1 MRRRSSR
8 VWRRVAAAA
17 VVCAA
22 GSGVV
27 GGTNAARGQVG
38 LWLAR
43 QPGRVERIEVA
54 SQEITLPLDAL
65 RSARAVWFRVGDA
78 SGRDRVTSAR
88 VDDADA
94 GVLAVDRPGTVI
106 AGETV
111 GYAWVR
117 PIGVGVATLR
127 LGDATI
133 RVRVVESAKVEE
145 GLTLAPRIL
154 APSAGA
160 AVWGRMQ
167 VSVRAWREPV
177 GADGSERPMT
187 LRLAVPD
194 GLGGEKQLE
203 PVWMTGTDAGPVVLA
218 SFSVDFDALPPGSCT
233 LRAVRTLADGS
244 ERESGAASVRIVR
257 PSTEDLI
264 DGECETDY
272 GLMALR
278 QIGPPVAPR
287 SERDPAAS
295 GGRFFSNAGADPRFR
310 FPVNVPSERGAGWY
324 QIVLTAA
331 GDPAAGA
338 MPAVGLR
345 LDEAERLMAAG
356 QIAQPGW
363 HRMAIG
369 TPVRLEPGL
378 RVLRCDFANDFSLR
392 GADRNLRMDRI
403 EVLRV
408 ADVDARDGGA
418 TDAGGT
424 MMAGDGDAMQATAMM
439 ASGGGAGAGGG
450 GGGGDAMS
458 SMMAGESGGGS
469 ADLGWPATANAAVRP
484 PVRIA
489 FERPLDGLWVQ
500 GESEIRGFVAFEGQ
514 NAKSPRTPPRVD
526 LIINGRTVASQ
537 RTDAPRF
544 TLTPDAWRAGAN
556 SVQMR
561 ATGASG
567 WSTATVAQTVFH
579 DSVHTDAAQR
589 ASSRITIH
597 EPGWF
602 GLKRGQWKD
611 NQGGEGK
618 WSAPLA
624 SSSQILLELPEG
636 LSGEFDLLLESR
648 APSGGQ
654 AVALSVID
662 GGLDGTNLPPTPVAT
677 LKGGVPNWYG
687 THRITDRSAPGVRL
701 GEGKKTLLI
710 AVPPRSGKW
719 ESGKGD
725 KNALWIQAVRL
736 VQRPES
742 RDVAGPAA
750 SVLYPQNG
758 AAMFDADALVIRSS
772 DAASAIKSA
781 EVVIDGTPTGL
792 SFDLSR
798 SFGLGD
804 TVLPVV
810 LRDVA
815 PGEHVLSARISD
827 DAGNVTS
834 TEPRSVIVLAAAPE
848 GGTTYTRSVAVL
860 DRLAFGPD
868 QRELA
873 AILALG
879 VRGYVEDRLGLAS
892 GSRRVDGDDPALALG
907 QARFPNARSGYD
919 VPRRALQQ
927 AISAGN
933 PVRARFTLWAE
944 NHFSTWIRKDESYR
958 KADEHDRF
966 SMLGI
971 ARFYDL
977 LRASSTSP
985 AMLRYLDQERSF
997 AGRLNENYAREILEL
1012 HTVGVHGGYSQEDV
1026 TNLAHVLTGWTTS
1039 RQALAAIPEASPDED
1054 WLAEDFSY
1062 EPAAAATLK
1071 EPRTVL
1077 GCRFGAEPAD
1087 RRHERVLAA
1096 LEVLDAHPSTA
1107 RYICHKLVE
1116 HYVGP
1121 TDDDRLIDDLA
1132 SVFSRT
1138 GGDLREVILALAE
1151 HPAFRAAAVTRSRL
1165 AHPVDFGVRLC
1176 RVANWNAPWDVGD
1189 YLGNAGKGLF
1199 DRPTPDGYPESDK
1212 DAMDSN
1218 ALLQRWRLAAKAD
1231 GAIADLVPP
1240 SMRYTERPIAEADA
1254 QRIIDV
1260 IAVRLTGA
1268 TLSAASNAAAIEM
1281 LRSTEPVL
1289 PARPEDLSR
1298 DGRIRTVGAFIAQLP
1313 EGSVR

>member
-8 VWRRVAAAA
+8 VWVRISAAA
-17 VVCAA
+17 VACAC
-22 GSGVV
+22 GSGMIGASTV
-27 GGTNAARGQVG
+27 AQAQVG
-38 LWLAR
+38 LALAR
-43 QPGRVERIEVA
+43 QPGRIERVQIAAE
-54 SQEITLPLDAL
+54 EITLPMDAL
-65 RSARAVWFRVGDA
+65 RPARAVFFRVA
-78 SGRDRVTSAR
+78 ESAGRDRVASVR
-88 VDDADA
+88 VDESDA
-94 GVLAVDRPGTVI
+94 GVLAVDRPGTVL

-117 PIGVGVATLR
+117 PIGAGIATLR
-127 LGDATI
+127 IGDDSV
-133 RVRVVESAKVEE
+133 RVRVVESSGLEE

-160 AVWGRMQ
+160 AVWGQMQ

-177 GADGSERPMT
+177 GADGGEQPLT

-194 GLGGEKQLE
+194 GLGGERKLE
-203 PVWMTGTDAGPVVLA
+203 PVWVTGADAGPVVLA
-218 SFSVDFDALPPGSCT
+218 SFAVDFDALPPGPYT

-244 ERESGAASVRIVR
+244 ERASGVASVRIVR
-257 PSTEDLI
+257 PSAEDLI

-278 QIGPPVAPR
+278 QIGPPIAPR

-295 GGRFFSNAGADPRFR
+295 GGRFFANAGADPRFR
-310 FPVNVPSERGAGWY
+310 FPVSVPSERGAGWY

-356 QIAQPGW
+356 QIAQPSW

-418 TDAGGT
+418 NSGNAA
-424 MMAGDGDAMQATAMM
+424 MMAGDGDAMQAMAMM
-439 ASGGGAGAGGG
+439 ASEGAAGG
-450 GGGGDAMS
+450 DMMS
-458 SMMAGESGGGS
+458 PTMTSASAEGS
-469 ADLGWPATANAAVRP
+469 ADLGWPATANATVRP

-489 FERPLDGLWVQ
+489 FERPLDGLHVQ
-500 GESEIRGFVAFEGQ
+500 GEVEIRGFVAFEGQ
-514 NAKSPRTPPRVD
+514 NAKSPGTPPSVD
-526 LIINGRTVASQ
+526 LIVNGRAVATQ

-556 SVQMR
+556 TVQMR
-561 ATGASG
+561 ASGAGG
-567 WSTATVAQTVFH
+567 WSTATIPQTVFH
-579 DSVHTDAAQR
+579 DSVSSGGTQR
-589 ASSRITIH
+589 TASRITIH

-624 SSSQILLELPEG
+624 SSSQILLELPED

-654 AVALSVID
+654 PVALSVID
-662 GGLDGTNLPPTPVAT
+662 GGLDSANLPPTPVAT

-719 ESGKGD
+719 EKGKGD

-742 RDVAGPAA
+742 RDIAGPAT

-758 AAMFDADALVIRSS
+758 AAMFDADALVIRAS

-781 EVVIDGTPTGL
+781 EIIIDGEPTGL

-804 TVLPVV
+804 AVLPVV
-810 LRDVA
+810 LRGVA
-815 PGEHVLSARISD
+815 PGEHTLSARVTD
-827 DAGNVTS
+827 DAGNVTT
-834 TEPRSVIVLAAAPE
+834 TEPRRVLVLASSPE

-879 VRGYVEDRLGLAS
+879 VRGYMEDRLGLAS
-892 GSRRVDGDDPALALG
+892 TSRAVDGDDPALALG

-927 AISAGN
+927 AIASGN

-971 ARFYDL
+971 GRFYDL

-1012 HTVGVHGGYSQEDV
+1012 HTVGVHGGYSQDDV

-1039 RQALAAIPEASPDED
+1039 RQALGAIPDASPDED

-1077 GCRFGAEPAD
+1077 GCRFGATADD

-1107 RYICHKLVE
+1107 RYISQKIVG
-1116 HYVGP
+1116 HYVGLP
-1121 TDDDRLIDDLA
+1121 ADERLVEDLS

-1138 GGDLREVILALAE
+1138 SGDMREVLLALAD
-1151 HPAFRAAAVTRSRL
+1151 HPVFLAAAVQRTRL

-1240 SMRYTERPIAEADA
+1240 SMRYTDRPIADADA
-1254 QRIIDV
+1254 QHIIDV

-1268 TLSAASNAAAIEM
+1268 TLSVESNAAAMEM
-1281 LRSTEPVL
+1281 FRSTGPVL